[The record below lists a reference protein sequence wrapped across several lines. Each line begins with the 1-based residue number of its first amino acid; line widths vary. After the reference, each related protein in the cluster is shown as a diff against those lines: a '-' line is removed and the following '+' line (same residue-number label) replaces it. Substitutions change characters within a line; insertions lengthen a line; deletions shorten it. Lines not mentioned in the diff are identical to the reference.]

1 MKGTACSNPRQAG
14 SEGLPSSGKG
24 ARSSACSGVDGAALA
39 AAEPGWGGVAAGE
52 PVTEV
57 RSSWLLQLFRR
68 CSASALDLLYAWS
81 AEVLAC
87 SYAFS
92 CTTGQYISY
101 TFAKFISD
109 RTAPMPTP
117 VTDTEQA
124 HSDDLEG
131 FHEKMLQQTSVLA
144 RWLSSVRCRWR
155 AACCRPTARICGQ
168 ARACQQDGG
177 DCPHQTTCA
186 RPASRQLTSFE

>member
-1 MKGTACSNPRQAG
+1 MLRWRP
-14 SEGLPSSGKG
+14 
-24 ARSSACSGVDGAALA
+24 
-39 AAEPGWGGVAAGE
+39 AEPGWGGVAAGE

-57 RSSWLLQLFRR
+57 RSSWLLRLFRR

-92 CTTGQYISY
+92 CTTGSTSIIQVRNSFQIAQCPCQPLSPIQSRHILMTYKN
-101 TFAKFISD
+101 F
-109 RTAPMPTP
+109 
-117 VTDTEQA
+117 
-124 HSDDLEG
+124 L
-131 FHEKMLQQTSVLA
+131 EKMLQQTSVLA